1 MKGCIWAA
9 KNMPVRYSA
18 GDINSWME
26 EWVRAGDTDLEVCGM
41 QKAHRVLGIR
51 IPRDKT
57 ESQGTTKRGC
67 QADQEELAK
76 ETEKN

>member
-26 EWVRAGDTDLEVCGM
+26 EWVRAGDNRFGSPWHVEGSQSPGNKNTQGQD
-41 QKAHRVLGIR
+41 RVPGHNKTWLLGR
-51 IPRDKT
+51 PGGASKGD
-57 ESQGTTKRGC
+57 
-67 QADQEELAK
+67 
-76 ETEKN
+76 